1 MKTVITFSMGI
12 LFFLSEV
19 LINLNKKIEGV
30 VMDCTLEVGNSDFN
44 ELVKKVKLILQN
56 MNSFFNVP
64 FSQVIEKR
72 ISWDC
77 EERGD
82 HRE

>member
-1 MKTVITFSMGI
+1 MKTVIKFSMEM
-12 LFFLSEV
+12 FLLNEV
-19 LINLNKKIEGV
+19 LINLNKKIEDV
-30 VMDCTLEVGNSDFN
+30 VMNCTLEVGNSDFN

-77 EERGD
+77 EERCD

>member
-1 MKTVITFSMGI
+1 MRTVITFSMEM
-12 LFFLSEV
+12 FLLNKV
-19 LINLNKKIEGV
+19 LINLNKKIEDV
-30 VMDCTLEVGNSDFN
+30 VTNCTLEVGNSDFN
-44 ELVKKVKLILQN
+44 ELVKKVNLILQN

-72 ISWDC
+72 IPWEC

-82 HRE
+82 PRE